1 LASLVFEGVRFVVYS
16 NDHAPRHIHG
26 FSGGAEVIVD
36 LLPTGDLALAN
47 RQDAVRGSA
56 NRSDVKRI
64 LRIAAEHFDE
74 LVGLWERIHG

>member
-1 LASLVFEGVRFVVYS
+1 
-16 NDHAPRHIHG
+16 
-26 FSGGAEVIVD
+26 